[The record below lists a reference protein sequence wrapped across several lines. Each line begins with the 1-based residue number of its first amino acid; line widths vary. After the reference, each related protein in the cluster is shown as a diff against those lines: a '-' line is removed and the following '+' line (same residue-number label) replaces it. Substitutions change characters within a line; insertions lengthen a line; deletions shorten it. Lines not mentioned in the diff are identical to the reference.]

1 MIVAF
6 LRAMTDNPPLFIA
19 VAVLALF
26 GAVIVL
32 EQLKY

>member
-1 MIVAF
+1 MIVVF
-6 LRAMTDNPPLFIA
+6 LRVITDNPPLFIA

-26 GAVIVL
+26 GAVIAL